1 MAVYGGTTPSSRHLL
16 PAFSASYFP
25 PFPKMSRQIFVDVVI
40 IDRPTTNDH
49 GDERQA
55 VCIDRETP
63 TIVQNL
69 IHQSTMNPK
78 LTPTALALA
87 LSATTYVESISI
99 STAGEVK
106 SSDRQ
111 NDGIKKSYDR
121 RRAEQQIISN
131 TLHGISIHGST
142 IEVVDVGI
150 LAVEEDGH
158 RHHDTMPLF
167 RQRGVKVKVAASVSV
182 STVPR
187 FLQEGEP
194 TCAYPDTCEPNLCA
208 CTAKGGYVYDCA
220 AELNAVC
227 NKVYDDNGKVWTLE
241 GCTGDVAYYAN
252 TYCPFAKCIVE
263 GGAYGECSC
272 QFYQNVCDLYGDRQK
287 YAVRSGCCGIF
298 SNTIILLSVSTLNNR
313 LSLCFL
319 RMNRM

>member
-1 MAVYGGTTPSSRHLL
+1 
-16 PAFSASYFP
+16 
-25 PFPKMSRQIFVDVVI
+25 
-40 IDRPTTNDH
+40 
-49 GDERQA
+49 
-55 VCIDRETP
+55 
-63 TIVQNL
+63 
-69 IHQSTMNPK
+69 MNPK
-78 LTPTALALA
+78 PTSTALALALA
-87 LSATTYVESISI
+87 LSATTFVESNSI
-99 STAGEVK
+99 STTGEVK
-106 SSDRQ
+106 FKSSGRQ
-111 NDGIKKSYDR
+111 NDGIKKSNDQ

-167 RQRGVKVKVAASVSV
+167 RQRGVKDAASF

-208 CTAKGGYVYDCA
+208 CTAKGRYGYDCA

-227 NKVYDDNGKVWTLE
+227 NKVYDDNGKVWTLD
-241 GCTGDVAYYAN
+241 GCTGNVAYYAN

-263 GGAYGECSC
+263 GGTYGECSC

-287 YAVRSGCCGIF
+287 YAVSSGLEGVLAEHF
-298 SNTIILLSVSTLNNR
+298 PMPSS
-313 LSLCFL
+313 
-319 RMNRM
+319 